1 MYSYFLDKY
10 ILPMTDRLL
19 GLTIQRELA
28 GWRRWQWYSRTDLD
42 RIQKGRLQDLL
53 IHSSERIPYYSTV
66 SKEVDFNPKQDPSHT
81 LKQFPILDKPLIKK
95 NLPDRII
102 DKSRKIYFIDYT
114 SGSSGIQGEFYSDKA
129 AYSRMQAV
137 QCLWWEWA
145 GYRFGDRVLQT
156 GITPRRGFI
165 KGMKDFLLR
174 VEYASAYQID
184 DETIERKLRP
194 LREGTHTW
202 VFAGYAASLYAY
214 ARYARDHGIDDI
226 RFKTVISWGD
236 KMFPHYRT
244 CIEDQF
250 RSKVFDCYGASEGV
264 MIAAECEEHH
274 YHIMTPHVFIEI
286 LDKDGREV
294 APGEMGEV
302 VVTRLDNYLMPL
314 IRYRIGD
321 LAVKS
326 NPAKEC
332 PCGRQLSLLEMIVGR
347 DTDLVYTPRG
357 KTLIVHFFTGVFEYR
372 QEIQQFQIVQ
382 HALDDIE
389 IKYIPSTDF
398 KPECLDS
405 IKKDIWKKADE
416 KFNVRFTEVSA
427 IGASP
432 SGKPQIIES
441 KYSKT

>member
-1 MYSYFLDKY
+1 
-10 ILPMTDRLL
+10 MTDRLL

-28 GWRRWQWYSRTDLD
+28 GWRRMQWFSRAELD
-42 RIQKGRLQDLL
+42 RIQKKRLSALL
-53 IHSSERIPYYSTV
+53 IHSSERIPYYRAL
-66 SKEVDFNPKQDPSHT
+66 SKKVDFNPEHDPLNM
-81 LKQFPILDKPLIKK
+81 LKQYPLLTKPLIKK
-95 NLPDRII
+95 HLPEGII
-102 DKSRKIYFIDYT
+102 DPSRKVYFIDYT
-114 SGSSGIQGEFYSDKA
+114 SGSSGIQGEFYSDKM

-184 DETIERKLRP
+184 DETIEKKLRR
-194 LREGTHTW
+194 LRGSQPW

-214 ARYARDHGIDDI
+214 ARYARDRKIEDI
-226 RFKTVISWGD
+226 HIKTVISWGD
-236 KMFPHYRT
+236 KMFPYYRS

-250 RSKVFDCYGASEGV
+250 RTRVFDCYGASEGV
-264 MIAAECEEHH
+264 MIAAECEEHR
-274 YHIMTPHVFIEI
+274 YHIMAPHVFIEI
-286 LDKDGREV
+286 LDKDDRDV
-294 APGEMGEV
+294 NPGEMGEV

-321 LAVKS
+321 LAVKAD
-326 NPAKEC
+326 PKKEC
-332 PCGRQLSLLEMIVGR
+332 SCGRQLPLLEMIVGR
-347 DTDLVYTPRG
+347 DTDLVYTPKG
-357 KTLIVHFFTGVFEYR
+357 KTLIVHFFTGVFEAR

-389 IKYIPSTDF
+389 IRYIPSTAF
-398 KPECLDS
+398 RPECLDS
-405 IKKDIWKKADE
+405 IKYDIWKKADE
-416 KFNVRFTEVSA
+416 KLNVRFTQVSA

-432 SGKPQIIES
+432 SGKPQIVTS
-441 KYSKT
+441 KLIQG